1 MAVYNISG
9 GKMYAVN
16 SVGGNELNEAYDFS
30 GNQMLQSIL
39 KVMTYN
45 VQHFTGI
52 NSQTEMQSKIING
65 NAPDIISFQ
74 EFSATR
80 AIPTVG
86 QAVLTEYPYVYISD
100 HLNYLSVASKIPL
113 EDIMCA
119 DYKTQDP
126 DEKTQW
132 GETRAY
138 FKAYFRFNGK
148 DICFIN
154 THLAV
159 LDESVRNAQ
168 FLELVNMAMG
178 EGYTIIAGDFNTAY
192 SDFTS
197 DTYTNTTKKF
207 LDAKY
212 EVFNSIPSV
221 GITKTWTG
229 ITSAA
234 SLADF
239 TANPDNIFTSGN
251 IHIQQRTFDTTK
263 LSYLDGNPIDHIAMV
278 ATLEVT

>member
-9 GKMYAVN
+9 WKTYAVE
-16 SVGGNELNEAYDFS
+16 SIGGQKLSEAYDLS
-30 GNQMLQSIL
+30 GNQMLQNRL
-39 KVMTYN
+39 KVMSYN

-52 NSQTEMQSKIING
+52 NSQAEMQSKIISDNT
-65 NAPDIISFQ
+65 PDIISFQ
-74 EFSATR
+74 EFSDTR
-80 AIPTVG
+80 AVPTVG
-86 QAVLTEYPYVYISD
+86 QAVLVEYPYVYISD

-113 EDIMCA
+113 RDITCV
-119 DYKTQDP
+119 DYQIQDP
-126 DEKTQW
+126 EEMTRW

-148 DICFIN
+148 NICFIN

-168 FLELVNMAMG
+168 FLELVDMAMG
-178 EGYTIIAGDFNTAY
+178 EGYVIIAGDFNTTY

-197 DTYTNTTKKF
+197 DTYINTTKKF

-212 EVFNSIPSV
+212 EVFNSTPSV

-229 ITSAA
+229 ITSAV

-239 TANPDNIFTSGN
+239 TANPDNIFTSSN

-278 ATLEVT
+278 AMLEVT

>member
-1 MAVYNISG
+1 
-9 GKMYAVN
+9 MYAVE
-16 SVGGNELNEAYDFS
+16 SIGGQKLSEAYDLS
-30 GNQMLQSIL
+30 GNQMLQNRL

-52 NSQTEMQSKIING
+52 NSQAEMQSKIISDNT
-65 NAPDIISFQ
+65 PDIISFQ
-74 EFSATR
+74 EFSDTR

-86 QAVLTEYPYVYISD
+86 QAVLVEYPYVYISD

-113 EDIMCA
+113 TDITCV
-119 DYKTQDP
+119 DYQVQDP
-126 DEKTQW
+126 EEITRW
-132 GETRAY
+132 GETRVY

-148 DICFIN
+148 NICFIN

-178 EGYTIIAGDFNTAY
+178 EGYIIIAGDFNTTY

-197 DTYTNTTKKF
+197 DTYINTTKKF

-212 EVFNSIPSV
+212 EVFNSTPSV

-229 ITSAA
+229 ITSAV

-239 TANPDNIFTSGN
+239 TANPDNIFTSSN
-251 IHIQQRTFDTTK
+251 IHIQQRAFDTTK

-278 ATLEVT
+278 AMLEVT